1 MLQALAHLS
10 NHAFCSW
17 DLEDLLPICLRFI
30 FHDKKQLRGERFY
43 SDSEFGL
50 QPSILWKSQ
59 GRTVG
64 GGASVPAVK
73 TQLMHTV
80 YGGLHMPCPRE
91 WHC

>member
-30 FHDKKQLRGERFY
+30 VRDKKQLRGERFY

-59 GRTVG
+59 GR
-64 GGASVPAVK
+64 AVRGRVLLYL
-73 TQLMHTV
+73 QSRHS
-80 YGGLHMPCPRE
+80 
-91 WHC
+91 